1 MPAADPHTAFDHVVT
16 STDALRDFYREPSE
30 GVLNKETTFLD
41 QGCRDFLAQST
52 FVLVGTSNP
61 DGLLDVS
68 PRGGPAGFVKVL
80 DEHRLAIPD
89 LSGNNRLD
97 SIRNIVE
104 QGQVGLLFV
113 IPGLGETLRINGRA
127 CITTDPA
134 VLDLFTDDVRRPKA
148 AIGVTVEHGFIHCAK
163 AFRRGA
169 LWEPDRWPDA
179 SCRPSPGEILVAHG
193 NLGEVL
199 TGAKLEELLEQ
210 GYQYDLDH
218 ERPEPA

>member
-1 MPAADPHTAFDHVVT
+1 MTAADPTTAFDDVVAT
-16 STDALRDFYREPSE
+16 TEDLADLYRAPTE
-30 GVLNKETTFLD
+30 GVLNKETDVLD
-41 QGCRDFLAQST
+41 QGCRDFLAQSS
-52 FVLVGTSNP
+52 FVLIGTSDP
-61 DGLLDVS
+61 DGQLDVS

-89 LSGNNRLD
+89 LAGNNRLD

-127 CITTDPA
+127 CITTDPV
-134 VLDLFTDDVRRPKA
+134 VLDLFTDDVRRPKT

-163 AFRRGA
+163 AFRRGG
-169 LWEPDRWPDA
+169 LWEPERWPDA
-179 SCRPSPGEILVAHG
+179 GCRPSAGEILVAHG
-193 NLGEVL
+193 DLGEVL

-218 ERPEPA
+218 ERPTST